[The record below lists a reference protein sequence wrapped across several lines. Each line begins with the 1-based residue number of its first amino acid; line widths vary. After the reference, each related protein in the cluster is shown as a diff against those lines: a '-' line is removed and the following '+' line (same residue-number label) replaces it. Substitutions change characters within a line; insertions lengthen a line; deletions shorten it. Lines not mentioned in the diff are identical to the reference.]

1 MLIIFCRKSYN
12 SNELNMLWLIVILM
26 VIKLSRQ
33 KTTTLIF
40 KNNVM
45 VIVFLYMID
54 FYTKSTLIPFLN
66 QR

>member
-1 MLIIFCRKSYN
+1 
-12 SNELNMLWLIVILM
+12 M

-54 FYTKSTLIPFLN
+54 FYTKSTFIPFLN